1 MLFYDIDEPTSIDE
15 QIKTKEQELKDNK
28 DKLLLKSQFFEN
40 RVKNNNTKLN
50 SVNYNFTK
58 LLEIQNDKKRLI
70 EELEKGE
77 SENLKVSEE
86 IKPLLLKNEP
96 LTNTETNK
104 IKIYNHKQNRYK
116 IRKNKKLIEINQ
128 LDIEEKEQKKI
139 LSDTL
144 GLENDRMKQLERDI
158 ISDVTPLNPLDN
170 SKELFPSEPKH
181 DSSSESKH
189 DSSSEPKHD
198 LKEVTPLNPL
208 DNSKELFPSESKH
221 DSSSESKHDSSSESK
236 HDSSSEPKHDLK
248 EVTPLNPL
256 DNSKELFPSEP
267 KLGVASRLREIINDP
282 NYVGKTYTSNN
293 NSNTY
298 RIKYKFGG
306 KTKNKG
312 KFKKIKHKTK
322 KLYKRTKKLYKRKHS
337 K

>member
-208 DNSKELFPSESKH
+208 DNSKELFPSE
-221 DSSSESKHDSSSESK
+221 
-236 HDSSSEPKHDLK
+236 
-248 EVTPLNPL
+248 
-256 DNSKELFPSEP
+256 P